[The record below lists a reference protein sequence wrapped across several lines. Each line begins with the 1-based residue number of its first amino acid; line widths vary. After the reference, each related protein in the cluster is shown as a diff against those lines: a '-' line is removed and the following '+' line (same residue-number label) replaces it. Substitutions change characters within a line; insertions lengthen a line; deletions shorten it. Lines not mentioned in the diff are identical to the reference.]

1 MKIYMKTQFIRS
13 IAALAVGAAL
23 VGMAGQASASDGTIT
38 FTGSVDASTC
48 TINTTGTAGSFT
60 VTLPKVSAKV
70 LGAAAET
77 AGDTAFSIQLTGCS
91 DTVGNISTNFEAGSA
106 VDVATGRLNNTAI
119 TTPATSV
126 QLQLLNA
133 NGSPIIVGAP
143 VASQNSLGV
152 ALASDGAPTPAGV
165 GTLNYVARYYATGAA
180 TAGAVASQVTYSLVL
195 P

>member
-1 MKIYMKTQFIRS
+1 MKMQFIRS
-13 IAALAVGAAL
+13 VSALAVGAAL
-23 VGMAGQASASDGTIT
+23 VAMAGQASASDGTIT

-48 TINTTGTAGSFT
+48 TITTSGTAGSFT
-60 VTLPKVSAKV
+60 VPLPKVSA
-70 LGAAAET
+70 AALDTVAET
-77 AGDTAFSIQLTGCS
+77 AGDTAFSIRLAGCS
-91 DTVGNISTNFEAGSA
+91 DTAGNISTNFEAGAA
-106 VDVATGRLNNTAI
+106 VDSATGRLNNTA
-119 TTPATSV
+119 TTSPALRV

-133 NGSPIIVGAP
+133 SNGSPIVVGAP

-165 GTLNYVARYYATGAA
+165 GTLNYIARYYATGVA